1 MQQSRLK
8 KQKKINF
15 YLDAINLSLQCC
27 KSFLVTQRSISFFQL
42 FNKGSNKK
50 NTKKYNFFE
59 RMKFLFN
66 QGDRNLF
73 KISPQTRRLEMC

>member
-1 MQQSRLK
+1 MLQIIPCHT
-8 KQKKINF
+8 KINF
-15 YLDAINLSLQCC
+15 ILPTFQ
-27 KSFLVTQRSISFFQL
+27 QRVEQ
-42 FNKGSNKK
+42 K